1 MSLDSEVTT
10 EEQSILDLVK
20 TELGK
25 PYKDLEFLLDCLKDV
40 LIENGEEELLPY
52 IPWLNAPENIPELN
66 TKHVQLY
73 SIIFQLLNTAEV
85 NGAVQNRRKVEDEQ
99 SLSTVAGLW
108 ADSLEKLKEE
118 GVSEEKIIA
127 ILPTIRVEPVLT
139 AHPTEAKR
147 ATVLEH
153 HRELYLLLVK
163 RENQMWTQRERDD
176 IRDKIKLVLERIW
189 RTGEIFVE
197 KPDVSSELR
206 NIMHYLTNVFPEVIE
221 LVDGRLLQAWDFA
234 GFNKD
239 LLKEASAFPK
249 ISFGNWVGGDRD
261 GHPFVTNEVTAQT
274 LQTLRL
280 NSFVVIRRALVRL
293 VKHLSFSCHYAEAT
307 PELQNRIDELKEEL
321 GETGNLSYQR
331 NRGEVFRQFVN
342 LCIDKLPL
350 DVKRQHATEL
360 KDHTGSYKFAS
371 ELVADLYI
379 LQKAL
384 VQYGT
389 KSVAYSDVNRAIR
402 IVETFGFHL
411 AKLDIRQ
418 NSSFHDKAIAQ
429 LMEAASEDGDK
440 FLQWNEE
447 KRLVFLNNELQK
459 NRPFTHLKAVLPKEA
474 DAVVSALRVVAEH
487 VDKYGTDGIGSLIVS
502 MTRDVSDLISVYLL
516 AREAGLTENTEHGL
530 LCKVPVVPLF
540 ETIEDLKHS
549 PRIMEGFLSHPM
561 TQRSLAHQQKV
572 NGNDR
577 PVQQI
582 MVGYS
587 DSNKDG
593 GILASQWS
601 LYKAQEQLAYLCAS
615 KGVKIRFFH
624 GKGGSISRGA
634 GPTNWFIQALPPT
647 SVNGD
652 MRLTE
657 QGETISQKYA
667 NKLNA
672 SSNIEMLVASTTA
685 ATVHDSLIEKPSK
698 HPLEKTLAYL
708 SEKSKAF
715 YQKLIQNPQFLAF
728 YGEATPIDAI
738 ESSRIGSRPARRT
751 GTRTLNDLRAIPW
764 VFSWAQSRY
773 NITSWYGVGNTLN
786 LLKKEKPEEFSAL
799 KKAFKTDPT
808 IRYIITNVD
817 TSLAATNSVIM
828 QSYADLVENE
838 KTRNTIFNMLS
849 AELTLTK
856 DIIDEIFESP
866 FKERRPNHYFSNLL
880 REDALQALHRSQL
893 ILLRKWRSQK
903 DNGNTAEERESTL
916 LNLLMTINGIAGALR
931 NTG

>member
-1 MSLDSEVTT
+1 MSLDSNMTSEGK
-10 EEQSILDLVK
+10 SILDLVK
-20 TELGK
+20 EELGK
-25 PYKDLEFLLDCLKDV
+25 PYKDLEFLLECLTEV

-52 IPWLNAPENIPELN
+52 IPWLNAPENIPDLN
-66 TKHVQLY
+66 ARHVQLY

-85 NGAVQNRRKVEDEQ
+85 NGAVQNRRNVEDEQ
-99 SLSTVAGLW
+99 SLSVVTGLW
-108 ADSLEKLKEE
+108 AERLEKLKSE
-118 GVSEEKIIA
+118 GIKAEKIA
-127 ILPTIRVEPVLT
+127 SILPKVRVEPVLT

-153 HRELYLLLVK
+153 HRELYILMVK
-163 RENQMWTQRERDD
+163 RENQMWTKREREG
-176 IRDKIKLVLERIW
+176 IRREIKLVLERLW

-206 NIMHYLTNVFPEVIE
+206 NIMHYLTNVFPNVIE
-221 LVDGRLLQAWDFA
+221 LVDGRLEQAWEYV
-234 GFNKD
+234 GFDKHII
-239 LLKEASAFPK
+239 KEANAFPK

-261 GHPFVTNEVTAQT
+261 GHPFVTHEVTEQT
-274 LQTLRL
+274 LQILRL
-280 NSFVVIRRALVRL
+280 NSFVVVRRALVQL
-293 VKHLSFSCHYAEAT
+293 VKHLSFSCHYADAD
-307 PELQNRIDELKEEL
+307 PALQQRIDELKEEL
-321 GETGNLSYQR
+321 GEEGELSYQR

-350 DVKRQHATEL
+350 DIKRQHATEL
-360 KDHTGSYKFAS
+360 KDHPGCYNLAS
-371 ELVADLYI
+371 ELILDLTI

-384 VQYGT
+384 VAFGT
-389 KSVAYSDVNRAIR
+389 EAVAYADVNKAIR

-418 NSSFHDKAIAQ
+418 NSSFHDKAISQ
-429 LMEAASEDGDK
+429 LMEAASEDGEK
-440 FLQWNEE
+440 FMQWNEE

-502 MTRDVSDLISVYLL
+502 MTRDVSDLVSVYLL
-516 AREAGLTENTEHGL
+516 AREAGLTENTEKGL
-530 LCKVPVVPLF
+530 LCKIPVVPLF
-540 ETIEDLKHS
+540 ETIEDLQNS

-561 TQRSLAHQQKV
+561 TQRSLAYQQAA
-572 NGNDR
+572 NGYEI

-601 LYKAQEQLAYLCAS
+601 LYKAQEQLAALGAS
-615 KGVKIRFFH
+615 KNVKMRFFH

-672 SSNIEMLVASTTA
+672 SSNIEMLVASTAA
-685 ATVHDSLIEKPSK
+685 ATIKDSLLEKASK
-698 HPLEKTLAYL
+698 HPQEKTLAYL

-715 YQKLIQNPQFLAF
+715 YQGLIQNPYFLTF

-773 NITSWYGVGNTLN
+773 NITSWYGVGYTLN
-786 LLKKEKPEEFSAL
+786 LLKKEKPKEFKAF

-808 IRYIITNVD
+808 IMYIITNVD
-817 TSLAATNSVIM
+817 TSLAATNRTIM

-838 KTRNTIFNMLS
+838 EARHTVFTMLS
-849 AELTLTK
+849 EELTRTREV
-856 DIIDEIFESP
+856 IDEIFEMP
-866 FKERRPNHYFSNLL
+866 FKERRPNHYYSNLL

-893 ILLRKWRSQK
+893 ALLKKWRHQK
-903 DNGNTAEERESTL
+903 GNGNTEEERESTL